1 MNGRDTGTVRHA
13 DGTVGSPEAV
23 AAYAVAREQY
33 MQKNTSSGM
42 EKVKHAQTQKH
53 VKVADTHKRRAY
65 GSSPFVGVDEKKE
78 VSALQNQVKDV
89 SRNGEEWKLWERK
102 RVCKALH
109 AVWTKGL
116 AEWQKTMVDL
126 CNNLKRTPFGIH
138 SANYRFRDRYIK

>member
-42 EKVKHAQTQKH
+42 EKVKQPQTQKP
-53 VKVADTHKRRAY
+53 VKVATVHKRRAY
-65 GSSPFVGVDEKKE
+65 GSSPFIGVDEKKE

-89 SRNGEEWKLWERK
+89 SRNGEKWNLWERK
-102 RVCKALH
+102 LVCTTLH

-116 AEWQKTMVDL
+116 AEWQKTMGAL
-126 CNNLKRTPFGIH
+126 CNKLNRTPFGIH